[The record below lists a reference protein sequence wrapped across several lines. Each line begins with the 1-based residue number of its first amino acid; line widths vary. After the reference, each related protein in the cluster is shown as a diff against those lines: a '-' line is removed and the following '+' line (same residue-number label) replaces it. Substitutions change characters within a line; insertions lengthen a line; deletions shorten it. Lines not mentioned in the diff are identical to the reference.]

1 MTCPHIVPPFTAGL
15 GLGEGL
21 GLAPTPLYKEGWGR
35 PLPTHLLLN
44 PSRPAALLSLS
55 PSRLRVGE
63 ALLQKL
69 STTCTAPSRCRSN
82 PSLHHTFWTEE
93 GGDVDVPHVCISR
106 RHRHL
111 RC

>member
-1 MTCPHIVPPFTAGL
+1 MRAG
-15 GLGEGL
+15 G
-21 GLAPTPLYKEGWGR
+21 A
-35 PLPTHLLLN
+35 PLPHLLLN
-44 PSRPAALLSLS
+44 PSRPAAPPLS

-82 PSLHHTFWTEE
+82 PSLHPTCWTEE
-93 GGDVDVPHVCISR
+93 GGDVEVPHVCISQ

-111 RC
+111 RCLDWIGAREGEASMTTSPTFCWGYAIWVSS